1 MSDLS
6 ERIHELEEAA
16 QNAESIA
23 NEIRQQHQKL
33 LSWADMYASASP
45 EEKKIVASY
54 LIKAVTLSRGYEL
67 QVEFQINEA
76 QFLQGME
83 MG

>member
-1 MSDLS
+1 MYDLNEKIQS
-6 ERIHELEEAA
+6 LEEAA
-16 QNAESIA
+16 MNAEYMA
-23 NEIRQQHQKL
+23 NDIQKQHQRI

-45 EEKKIVASY
+45 EEKIIVASY
-54 LIKAVTLSRGYEL
+54 LIKTVTLGRGYEL

-83 MG
+83 MS